1 MWFHCGI
8 LVYERVPY
16 VRGFSGNC
24 PPPTQKNTKLRN
36 WVFFV
41 FLRTS
46 RIFSKIHNFAQIS
59 STTLYPLTYQIVVL
73 TGPRGCFHPC
83 TSRSAPLLFHVDVDN
98 SRRFLTW
105 MWTIPSLLPPPLLPL
120 IIHKN
125 LAIYTNLVL
134 NLAEIH
140 KNDTATPVCTVP
152 GPGTLCADVDNSALL
167 PIQYQAPS
175 TFRRPMV

>member
-1 MWFHCGI
+1 MGNKVDNSLYVDNSHLYFFFVWFHCGI

-73 TGPRGCFHPC
+73 TGPSWKRAAKNPATHQTP
-83 TSRSAPLLFHVDVDN
+83 APLSRRTGLRHLCLGSHRNPN
-98 SRRFLTW
+98 SR
-105 MWTIPSLLPPPLLPL
+105 
-120 IIHKN
+120 
-125 LAIYTNLVL
+125 V
-134 NLAEIH
+134 
-140 KNDTATPVCTVP
+140 
-152 GPGTLCADVDNSALL
+152 
-167 PIQYQAPS
+167 
-175 TFRRPMV
+175 